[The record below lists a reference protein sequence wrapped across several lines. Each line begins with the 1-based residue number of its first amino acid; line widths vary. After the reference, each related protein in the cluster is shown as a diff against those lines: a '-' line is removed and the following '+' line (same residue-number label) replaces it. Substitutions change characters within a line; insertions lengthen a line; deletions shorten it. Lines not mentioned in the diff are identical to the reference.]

1 MIKPYELIYVIKE
14 SEIEHV
20 ELKNKRI
27 MKTIK
32 YLVMGVLLAGF
43 SATANAQEEELN
55 AALQGIKSKAPD
67 AAKLATVAYKKNK
80 KNPEALLKIART
92 YFEQKD
98 TAGAR
103 LFANYANEAGKP
115 KYQFAPAYLLLGDI
129 ESAYG
134 TDGGKAAG
142 YYNQA
147 INFDPKNPEGYKKWA
162 MVYRKISPKQA
173 AAKLQEMK
181 VQCPNE
187 DIDAFTAH
195 IYMLAGDEKQ
205 AYENYMKADINKLD
219 KGQLNE
225 FARCSYFTG
234 HFEDAL
240 RASEAGIKLVPR
252 NPTFNRLAMFS
263 NYELKNYDAAKNYI
277 NKYFNETD
285 SATFSEYDHF
295 YTALIY
301 QALEDKI
308 NMYEQYEKA
317 LQLVNDSSMIKR
329 WAIQK
334 AVSDSYLKDQEFEKA
349 IRYYNDMLDS
359 KPDVNFD
366 DHEGL
371 ANIYSKYGDADPAKK
386 AEYVNKAVEIFR
398 NAGVKFPI
406 QQVYATYM
414 AASTIN
420 KIDDNMKNSLAKP
433 DYMKVIELLGTKA
446 DRTKGEDTMLKT
458 AYHYMMFNSYI
469 NKNVA
474 GAKDYAD
481 KILAIDPEYK
491 PALEIKNLK

>member
-1 MIKPYELIYVIKE
+1 
-14 SEIEHV
+14 
-20 ELKNKRI
+20 
-27 MKTIK
+27 
-32 YLVMGVLLAGF
+32 VLLAGF
-43 SATANAQEEELN
+43 SATANAQEEELQ
-55 AALQGIKSKAPD
+55 AALSAIKSKAGNVAD
-67 AAKLATVAYKKNK
+67 VAKTAYKKNK
-80 KNPEALLKIART
+80 KNPEALMKIARAF
-92 YFEQKD
+92 YEQKD
-98 TAGAR
+98 TAGAIQ
-103 LFANYANEAGKP
+103 LANYANEAGKP
-115 KYQFAPAYLLLGDI
+115 KYQYAPAYLLLGDI
-129 ESAYG
+129 ESAFG

-162 MVYRKISPKQA
+162 MVYRKISPRQA
-173 AAKLQEMK
+173 AQKLQEMK

-234 HFEDAL
+234 HFADAL

-263 NYELKNYDAAKNYI
+263 NYELKNYDAAKSYI

-301 QALEDKI
+301 QALEDNT
-308 NMYEQYEKA
+308 NMYEQFDKA
-317 LQLVNDSSMIKR
+317 LELVNDSSMIKR
-329 WAIQK
+329 WDILK
-334 AVSDSYLKDQEFEKA
+334 TVSDSHMKDKNFDKA
-349 IRYYNDMLDS
+349 IKYYNDLLAC
-359 KPDVNFD
+359 KKEVNFD
-366 DHEGL
+366 DEEGL
-371 ANIYSKYGDADPAKK
+371 AGIYSKYADETADAAKK
-386 AEYVNKAVEIFR
+386 KELLKKADAIYSELIT
-398 NAGVKFPI
+398 KYPI
-406 QQVYATYM
+406 QEAYATYM
-414 AASTIN
+414 RASIN
-420 KIDDNMKNSLAKP
+420 NKMDDNMKNSLAKP
-433 DYMKVIELLGTKA
+433 FYEKVASLLSAKGA
-446 DRTKGEDTMLKT
+446 DRSNGENIMLKT
-458 AYHYMMFNSYI
+458 AYHYLMFNSYI

-474 GAKDYAD
+474 GAKDFAE
-481 KILAIDPEYK
+481 KILGIDPEYK

>member
-1 MIKPYELIYVIKE
+1 M
-14 SEIEHV
+14 S
-20 ELKNKRI
+20 
-27 MKTIK
+27 
-32 YLVMGVLLAGF
+32 VLMLGI

-80 KNPEALLKIART
+80 KSAENLMKIARA

-98 TAGAR
+98 TAGAAQ
-103 LFANYANEAGKP
+103 FARYANEAGKP
-115 KYQFAPAYLLLGDI
+115 KYQYAPAYLLLGDI

-142 YYNQA
+142 FYNQA

-162 MVYRKISPKQA
+162 MVYRKISPSQA
-173 AAKLQEMK
+173 AKKLEEMK
-181 VQCPNE
+181 AQCPNE
-187 DIDAFTAH
+187 DIDAFKAH

-205 AYENYMKADINKLD
+205 AWENYKKADINKLD

-234 HFEDAL
+234 HFDDAL
-240 RASEAGIKLVPR
+240 AASEAGIKLVPR

-263 NYELKNYDAAKNYI
+263 NYELKNYPAAKSYI

-301 QALEDKI
+301 QALEDNENAYK
-308 NMYEQYEKA
+308 QFDKA
-317 LQLVNDSSMIKR
+317 LELVSDSSMIKR
-329 WAIQK
+329 HAILRT
-334 AVSDSYLKDQEFEKA
+334 VSDSYLKEKNFENA
-349 IRYYNDMLDS
+349 IKYYEQFIAA
-359 KPDVNFD
+359 KPDLNFD

-371 ANIYSKYGDADPAKK
+371 ATIYSKYGDADETKK
-386 AEYVNKAVEIFR
+386 VEMMNKAIALYRTLAE
-398 NAGVKFPI
+398 KYPI
-406 QQVYATYM
+406 QEVY
-414 AASTIN
+414 STFMRAGLNN
-420 KIDDNMKNSLAKP
+420 KLDDNMKNSLAKP
-433 DYMKVIELLGTKA
+433 DYEKVVQLLAGKA
-446 DRTKGEDTMLKT
+446 DRTKGENTMLKT
-458 AYHYMMFNSYI
+458 AYHYLMFNSYI
-469 NKNVA
+469 NKNVG
-474 GAKDYAD
+474 GAKELAD
-481 KILAIDPEYK
+481 KILEIDPEYK

>member
-1 MIKPYELIYVIKE
+1 
-14 SEIEHV
+14 
-20 ELKNKRI
+20 
-27 MKTIK
+27 MKAIK
-32 YLVMGVLLAGF
+32 YLLMGVLLAGF
-43 SATANAQEEELN
+43 SATANAQEEELQ
-55 AALQGIKSKAPD
+55 AALSAIKSKAGNVAD
-67 AAKLATVAYKKNK
+67 VAKTAYKKNK
-80 KNPEALLKIART
+80 KNPEALMKIARAF
-92 YFEQKD
+92 YEQKD
-98 TAGAR
+98 TAGAIQ
-103 LFANYANEAGKP
+103 FANYANEAGKP
-115 KYQFAPAYLLLGDI
+115 KYQYAPAYLLLGDI
-129 ESAYG
+129 ESAFG

-162 MVYRKISPKQA
+162 MVYRKISPRQA
-173 AAKLQEMK
+173 AQKLQEMK

-234 HFEDAL
+234 HFADAL

-263 NYELKNYDAAKNYI
+263 NYELKNYDAAKSYI

-301 QALEDKI
+301 QALEDNT
-308 NMYEQYEKA
+308 NMYEQFDKA
-317 LQLVNDSSMIKR
+317 LELVNDSSMIKR
-329 WAIQK
+329 WDILK
-334 AVSDSYLKDQEFEKA
+334 TVSDSHMKDKNFDKA
-349 IRYYNDMLDS
+349 IQYYNDLLAC
-359 KPDVNFD
+359 KKEVNFD
-366 DHEGL
+366 DEEGL
-371 ANIYSKYGDADPAKK
+371 AGIYSKYADETADAAKK
-386 AEYVNKAVEIFR
+386 KELLKKADAIYSELIT
-398 NAGVKFPI
+398 KYPI
-406 QQVYATYM
+406 QEAYATYM
-414 AASTIN
+414 RASIN
-420 KIDDNMKNSLAKP
+420 NKMDDNMKNSLAKP
-433 DYMKVIELLGTKA
+433 FYEKVASLLSAKGA
-446 DRTKGEDTMLKT
+446 DRSNGENIMLKT
-458 AYHYMMFNSYI
+458 AYHYLMFNSYI

-474 GAKDYAD
+474 GSKDFAD